1 MRKIYFRADASA
13 TIGYG
18 HFIRTLALANMLKDD
33 FDCTF
38 FTCHPTPYQVEE
50 MEKVCPFIPLQ
61 EETHSADFLSHLQG
75 DEIVVLDN
83 YFFTTDYQRAIKQKG
98 CRLVCID
105 DMHDKHYV
113 ADVVINH
120 GITNGNLFSTEP
132 YTQLCLG
139 YAWALL
145 RLPFLQ
151 LPQIQRKNRKIEKA
165 IVCFGGSDKNDLTTR
180 FVSFLQKEKTV
191 KQIIAI
197 VGDKYQL
204 DTLHCSSKVSYQHN
218 LSASEMSELFRQS
231 DIAFVPTSTVCLE
244 ALSQQLPVVA
254 GYYVDNQKEVYA
266 EYAAN
271 NLIYPLGNLLNLDF
285 AEMNYSL
292 IVEKI
297 NSLHTMDFSLVSLR
311 YRRLFQNMFV
321 PIEIKKNGLKF
332 VDYRIL
338 DKDKQ
343 LLIWQARNEEK
354 VRIQMAHT
362 EPILW
367 ESHLKFVDSLSVQYK
382 KIYMAVYRE
391 EQLLG
396 SVNIEYS
403 SATHLE
409 RGLFI
414 LPEFWGNGD
423 AVLIENTL
431 SEFLQE
437 QQVTSVI
444 AKVLRSNS
452 RSLHFHLKLGYRQIS
467 NDDEYDYL
475 IKDLNK

>member
-1 MRKIYFRADASA
+1 M
-13 TIGYG
+13 
-18 HFIRTLALANMLKDD
+18 
-33 FDCTF
+33 
-38 FTCHPTPYQVEE
+38 
-50 MEKVCPFIPLQ
+50 
-61 EETHSADFLSHLQG
+61 
-75 DEIVVLDN
+75 
-83 YFFTTDYQRAIKQKG
+83 
-98 CRLVCID
+98 
-105 DMHDKHYV
+105 
-113 ADVVINH
+113 
-120 GITNGNLFSTEP
+120 
-132 YTQLCLG
+132 
-139 YAWALL
+139 
-145 RLPFLQ
+145 
-151 LPQIQRKNRKIEKA
+151 
-165 IVCFGGSDKNDLTTR
+165 
-180 FVSFLQKEKTV
+180 
-191 KQIIAI
+191 
-197 VGDKYQL
+197 
-204 DTLHCSSKVSYQHN
+204 
-218 LSASEMSELFRQS
+218 
-231 DIAFVPTSTVCLE
+231 
-244 ALSQQLPVVA
+244 
-254 GYYVDNQKEVYA
+254 
-266 EYAAN
+266 
-271 NLIYPLGNLLNLDF
+271 
-285 AEMNYSL
+285 
-292 IVEKI
+292 
-297 NSLHTMDFSLVSLR
+297 HTMDFSLVSLR

-382 KIYMAVYRE
+382 KIYMVVYRE

-437 QQVTSVI
+437 QQVTSVM